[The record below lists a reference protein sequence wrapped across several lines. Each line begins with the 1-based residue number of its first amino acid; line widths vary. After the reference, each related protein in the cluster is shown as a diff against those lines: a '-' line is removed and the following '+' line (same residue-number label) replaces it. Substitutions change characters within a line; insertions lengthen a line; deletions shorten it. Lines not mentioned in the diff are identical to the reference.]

1 MKAAG
6 CLQLKNTE
14 AVLRKLLP
22 RNCPVQMT
30 EESGTIRIK
39 TDENC
44 FITVMMKRDIIVPAL
59 LDAGFK
65 HVALDL
71 EGASNAPGKDG
82 NPA

>member
-14 AVLRKLLP
+14 ALLRKLLP

-30 EESGTIRIK
+30 EESGTVRIK

-44 FITVMMKRDIIVPAL
+44 FIMVKRDIIVPAL

-71 EGASNAPGKDG
+71 KGASNAPGKDG
-82 NPA
+82 SPA

>member
-1 MKAAG
+1 MKAVD

-14 AVLRKLLP
+14 ALLRRQLP
-22 RNCPVQMT
+22 RNCPIQIT
-30 EESGTIRIK
+30 EDGETVRIK

-44 FITVMMKRDIIVPAL
+44 FIMVMMKRDIIVPAL